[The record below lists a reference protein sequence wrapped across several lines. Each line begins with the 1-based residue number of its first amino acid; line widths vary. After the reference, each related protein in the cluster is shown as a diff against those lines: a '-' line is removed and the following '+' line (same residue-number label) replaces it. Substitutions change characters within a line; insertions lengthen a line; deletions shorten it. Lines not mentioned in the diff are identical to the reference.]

1 MFSKL
6 NLRPKPNFPTELLG
20 ADEDESMMSMLV
32 QPIDAENNSVT
43 TSTTPARVNVGTNSS
58 NRSMSSFTFS
68 TAETQTQT
76 FQGLG
81 HDEHNTEQQESM
93 DIETQTTSVN

>member
-1 MFSKL
+1 
-6 NLRPKPNFPTELLG
+6 
-20 ADEDESMMSMLV
+20 MMSMLV

-58 NRSMSSFTFS
+58 NRSISSFTFS

-93 DIETQTTSVN
+93 DIETQTTSAV